1 MTGGAKKMC
10 EDMKI
15 NLLGALPLEPKL
27 LLSCENGDA
36 MAEKEPESKS
46 GKMFKQIA
54 ALIIK

>member
-1 MTGGAKKMC
+1 MC

-54 ALIIK
+54 SLIIK